1 MTEAE
6 IELKVKAAF
15 KEYKDLDA
23 AQDAE
28 VTSSGVY
35 FSEQDCM
42 AFAADF
48 ALQMMGEK
56 EKVVDLHEDT
66 ETCEQCEKRFAIEFM
81 RLDEEGYWFCK
92 TCILN

>member
-1 MTEAE
+1 MTKAE
-6 IELKVKAAF
+6 IELKAR
-15 KEYKDLDA
+15 EYLPFRGADRP
-23 AQDAE
+23 
-28 VTSSGVY
+28 
-35 FSEQDCM
+35 M
-42 AFAADF
+42 AYESVINMLTDF

-92 TCILN
+92 ACILN